1 MDIRFLRPEQTEGG
15 WLNVRFEYGG
25 TAEIVEYTRIDFYGS
40 VVEGNTVRDKG
51 KILEGY
57 YKDRIFTV
65 SRDGDGKR
73 SRFEKVARGMYKG
86 GANVLYHNTDH
97 DITINGIT
105 LQTPTAKMNF
115 DGGDG
120 RGVNSWLPTGRYNL
134 RIPTLPQRNVAVSG
148 FNKGSVWFLVAQ
160 EGRNT
165 MTDRFLHPGSVS
177 YGCVTV
183 LVSRA
188 AADWKRIY
196 DHLIISRLSA
206 LSVGT
211 LHVVGSETER

>member
-1 MDIRFLRPEQTEGG
+1 MDIRFLKPEQTTGG
-15 WLNVRFEYGG
+15 WLPIRFEEGSI
-25 TAEIVEYTRIDFYGS
+25 ADIVEYTRIDFYGS
-40 VVEGNTVRDKG
+40 VMEGNAVRDKG

-57 YKDRIFTV
+57 HKDRIFTV
-65 SRDGDGKR
+65 RREGDGKR
-73 SRFEKVARGMYKG
+73 SRFEKVASGMYRG

-97 DITINGIT
+97 DITILGIT
-105 LQTPTAKMNF
+105 VRTPTAAMNF

-120 RGVNSWLPTGRYNL
+120 RGVNSWIPTGRYNL
-134 RIPTLPQRNVAVSG
+134 RIPPLPQRDVAVSG
-148 FNKGSVWFLVAQ
+148 FNRGSVWFLVAQ

-183 LVSRA
+183 LISRA
-188 AADWKRIY
+188 AADWKRMY
-196 DHLIISRLSA
+196 DHLIRSRLST

-211 LHVVGSETER
+211 LHVVGSNTEP